1 MTLMDLTDIKAPNHV
16 VGKSLKP
23 IINNLN
29 AKVRKSSLTRWR
41 NGYSIKTNR
50 YRLTQWGEVME
61 N

>member
-1 MTLMDLTDIKAPNHV
+1 MDLTDIKAPNHV

-41 NGYSIKTNR
+41 NGYSIKTKR
-50 YRLTQWGEVME
+50 YRLTQWGSNGEL
-61 N
+61 